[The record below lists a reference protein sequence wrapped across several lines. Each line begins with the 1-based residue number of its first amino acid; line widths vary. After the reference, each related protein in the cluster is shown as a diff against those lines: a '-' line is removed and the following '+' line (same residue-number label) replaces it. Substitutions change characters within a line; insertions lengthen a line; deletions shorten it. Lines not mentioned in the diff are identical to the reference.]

1 MRGLTR
7 ALSCETAHLPLRPPG
22 ATMEKKTVLRR
33 GEEKDMRRRGKE
45 RFCLTVSVRELRLL
59 LAVMLWYRNRVLREG
74 KPAEDINNVIL
85 EIAGAMGN

>member
-1 MRGLTR
+1 
-7 ALSCETAHLPLRPPG
+7 
-22 ATMEKKTVLRR
+22 MEKKTVLRR